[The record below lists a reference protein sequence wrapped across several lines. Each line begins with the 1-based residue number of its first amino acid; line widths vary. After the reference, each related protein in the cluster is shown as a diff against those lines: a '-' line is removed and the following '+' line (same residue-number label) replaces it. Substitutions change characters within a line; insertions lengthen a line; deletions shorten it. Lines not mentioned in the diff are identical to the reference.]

1 MGIFRNREIK
11 QQLLVEAGVT
21 VICSLLL
28 FFLSYKITEN
38 RGLDMPVRYI
48 AGYAAAAGGLL
59 MGIVFGLER
68 FLLNRKRYREVITLT
83 QEMDKILHGDQLV
96 NLSRMKEGDMEILR
110 DEIQKMIIRLRE
122 QNEYI
127 GKEKKS
133 LADSLAD
140 ISHQIR
146 TPLTS
151 LNLMLEKLRSSA
163 MEERE
168 KRKCCYEMERMLERI
183 EWLITSLLKIAK
195 LEAGSVQMKKER
207 VQAEE
212 LLKEAF
218 RPFEIAMELKG
229 QQIVLD
235 EKAKE
240 IILECDRLW
249 TIEAV
254 GNVVKNSMEHTPEGG
269 TVKVECRQNPL
280 FDEIAV
286 IDNGEGI
293 SEKDMP
299 HLFERF
305 YRGTQTDT
313 LNFGIGLSFARLI
326 LANQN
331 AVIFAENGKERG
343 AKFVIRFY
351 KGTV

>member
-1 MGIFRNREIK
+1 MGIFRNKEIK
-11 QQLLVEAGVT
+11 QQLLMDAGVT
-21 VICSLLL
+21 VVCSLLL
-28 FFLSYKITEN
+28 FFLCYTLTGRMKLSAE
-38 RGLDMPVRYI
+38 VRI
-48 AGYAAAAGGLL
+48 NAGYAAAAGSLFT
-59 MGIVFGLER
+59 GILFCLGR
-68 FLLNRKRYREVITLT
+68 FWMNQKRYREVAILT
-83 QEMDKILHGDQLV
+83 QEMDKILHGNELV
-96 NLSRMKEGDMEILR
+96 NLSRMQEGDMEILR

-133 LADSLAD
+133 LADSLTD

-151 LNLMLEKLRSSA
+151 LNLMLEKIRSSGI
-163 MEERE
+163 EEQE

-195 LEAGSVQMKKER
+195 LEAGSVRMEKEH
-207 VQAEE
+207 VSAEE
-212 LLKEAF
+212 ILKEAF

-229 QQIVLD
+229 QQIIMD
-235 EKAKE
+235 GNAKE
-240 IILECDRLW
+240 VYLECDRQW
-249 TIEAV
+249 TVEAV
-254 GNVVKNSMEHTPEGG
+254 ANVIKNSMEHTPDGG
-269 TVKVECRQNPL
+269 FVKAECRQNPL
-280 FDEIAV
+280 FDEIA
-286 IDNGEGI
+286 ITDSGEGI

-305 YRGTQTDT
+305 YRGTQTNT

-331 AVIFAENGKERG
+331 AVIFAENVTGGG
-343 AKFVIRFY
+343 ARFVIRFY